1 MARIRGDSFH
11 ITHLAR
17 RRRGVKRHASVR
29 STHFLWSD
37 ECECGNVLLLENVI
51 LACSS
56 MYVWSVRVRRAG
68 ALLLNVIEQ
77 RPGVPASGLSPVVTK
92 TTYLTEFTRY
102 AVRDEVSK
110 V

>member
-1 MARIRGDSFH
+1 MREAFLWSITARTRGDSFH

-17 RRRGVKRHASVR
+17 RRHGVKRHASVR

-51 LACSS
+51 LAC
-56 MYVWSVRVRRAG
+56 MWSVRVRRAG

-77 RPGVPASGLSPVVTK
+77 RP
-92 TTYLTEFTRY
+92 
-102 AVRDEVSK
+102 
-110 V
+110 

>member
-1 MARIRGDSFH
+1 M
-11 ITHLAR
+11 
-17 RRRGVKRHASVR
+17 KRHASVR

-51 LACSS
+51 LAC
-56 MYVWSVRVRRAG
+56 MWSVRVRRAG